1 MTIHVPGMLT
11 RTHKKSSAL
20 YLQGESCAGLFIVLD
35 GVVALSTGI
44 DLNRQVRVVRCRKGS
59 VLGLAETIGGG
70 PYQTTA
76 IAITDVTTQFVP
88 KMDILTAIGDEP
100 TTGLQ
105 LMQELCADLRE
116 LYQRIKEIGA
126 AGVSGSIVRTSN
138 IATQGP

>member
-1 MTIHVPGMLT
+1 MTVHVPGMLT

-20 YLQGESCAGLFIVLD
+20 YLQGETCEGIFIVLH

-59 VLGLAETIGGG
+59 VLGLAETIGRGR
-70 PYQTTA
+70 YQTTA
-76 IAITDVTTQFVP
+76 TAITDVTTQFVP
-88 KMDILTAIGDEP
+88 KTDILGAIGDEP

-105 LMQELCADLRE
+105 LLQVLCADLSE
-116 LYQRIKEIGA
+116 LYRRIKEIGA
-126 AGVSGSIVRTSN
+126 ARVSGSIVRTSN